1 MSRSLSNE
9 NAANSGNTEGT
20 KLSENGSPIKDK
32 EIINQMNEIARLEDK
47 VAVLNRK
54 DLEQRHTQ
62 EKLSNQIKELK
73 GYKEKSKIL
82 ADEVEQKENEIEDL
96 HEQLK
101 RVMSDN
107 AKLNAGI
114 ESSQSSISRLQQ
126 MKDTSLSEVTLL
138 TRKHNTELR
147 AKENKIENLK
157 ERIKILERKEK
168 EKAKV
173 NKQNEDTSNKQ
184 LAIEKKRHE
193 DLMQTYRTK
202 EEEHDAAVIKFGH
215 WKKRWIV

>member
-1 MSRSLSNE
+1 M
-9 NAANSGNTEGT
+9 G
-20 KLSENGSPIKDK
+20 
-32 EIINQMNEIARLEDK
+32 
-47 VAVLNRK
+47 
-54 DLEQRHTQ
+54 
-62 EKLSNQIKELK
+62 
-73 GYKEKSKIL
+73 
-82 ADEVEQKENEIEDL
+82 
-96 HEQLK
+96 
-101 RVMSDN
+101 
-107 AKLNAGI
+107 
-114 ESSQSSISRLQQ
+114 SSQSSISRLQQ
-126 MKDTSLSEVTLL
+126 MKDTSLSEVMLL

-202 EEEHDAAVIKFGH
+202 EEEHDAAVDKVRELEEEVDSLKEKANKLEMHNNTKQVTIDNLNS
-215 WKKRWIV
+215 RVERQC